1 MNLDK
6 NLGIL
11 KKLNNSDLKARSLR
25 VAEIYRCHGI
35 SQAQV
40 AKFVGAS
47 QPQVSRLLAGNLTR
61 PSRLFEEICLYAER
75 LDGGVT
81 IEAVRANEELMA
93 ALAETWDGTSAHAQA
108 LAVVVRSLA
117 VLRLVKE

>member
-1 MNLDK
+1 M
-6 NLGIL
+6 
-11 KKLNNSDLKARSLR
+11 NNSDLKARSLR
-25 VAEIYRCHGI
+25 VAEIYRRHGI
-35 SQAQV
+35 SQADV

-47 QPQVSRLLAGNLTR
+47 QPQVSRLLAGNITR
-61 PSRLFEEICLYAER
+61 ASRLFEEICLYAER

-81 IEAVRANEELMA
+81 IETVRANEELMS
-93 ALAETWDGTSAHAQA
+93 ALADTWDGTAVHAKA